1 MAWLGDALRENP
13 ELAVFLVLAL
23 GAAIGQVRWRGFQL
37 GTALGCLLAGLI
49 VGQIGITAPAGMK
62 DVFFLLFLFAV
73 GLRTGAEFF
82 RSLRSS
88 AVSQLALT
96 VLLVGIGLGLTLLFV
111 RAWGLDT
118 GTSAG
123 LFSGAMTN
131 STALGTATDAA
142 AGLALDEASRARI
155 ADHLA
160 TTYALTYLFGLLLTV
175 WFLPTIGPRLMRVS
189 LKEVSREYETSHGVR
204 PLASSSTAYRPV
216 EVRGYRLPPSFD
228 GVTVTELEHRW
239 PPECRAI
246 VTRVRRGD
254 QLFEALPSTRLQA
267 GDEVAVAGKPDAL
280 IGECNPLDHHELDD
294 RTLLEIP
301 TVSATLVLTHP
312 ELAGRTLRDI
322 VDRLGARGIF
332 LLGLRRAGRELPF
345 TASTVIERGDVL
357 SVSGTR
363 AEVARVAAEIGY
375 AEYPTS
381 ATDLL
386 LVGGTITVGAL
397 IGLPALTVGDFSIS
411 VTSPVG
417 VLLAGLTLGH
427 LRGTHPRFGRIPD
440 ASAQLFET
448 LGLSVF
454 LALVGLQAGPAA
466 LAAMRTSGLS
476 LVAAGIVVTLVPHIV
491 TILVGRYL
499 VGMNPAILLGLC
511 AGAGTSTPSLAALE
525 KAAQSRVPTLGY
537 GIACAVGNVLT
548 AIGGTL
554 LVLTGSG

>member
-1 MAWLGDALRENP
+1 MAWLGDALRDNP

-23 GAAIGQVRWRGFQL
+23 GAGIGQVRWRGFQL
-37 GTALGCLLAGLI
+37 GTALGCLLAGLVI
-49 VGQIGITAPAGMK
+49 GQLGISAPAGMK

-88 AVSQLALT
+88 AVPQLALT
-96 VLLVGIGLGLTLLFV
+96 VLLVVTGFGLTWVFV
-111 RAWGLDT
+111 RAWGLDA
-118 GTSAG
+118 GTSGG

-142 AGLALDEASRARI
+142 ARLPLDAPGRARI
-155 ADHLA
+155 ADNVA

-175 WFLPTIGPRLMRVS
+175 WFLPTLGPRLMRID
-189 LKEVSREYETSHGVR
+189 LKRASREFEESQGVR
-204 PLASSSTAYRPV
+204 PPAASTAYRAI
-216 EVRGYRLPPSFD
+216 EVRGYRLPAAFD
-228 GVTVTELEHRW
+228 GLTVSEVEHRW
-239 PPECRAI
+239 PPEYRAI

-254 QLFEALPSTRLQA
+254 RLINSLPDTRLQG

-280 IGECNPLDHHELDD
+280 IGEGNPLDEYEIKD

-301 TVSATLVLTHP
+301 TVSAQLVLTSRS
-312 ELAGRTLRDI
+312 LAGRTLRDI
-322 VDRLGARGIF
+322 VDTLGARGIF
-332 LLGLRRAGRELPF
+332 LLALRRAGRELPF
-345 TASTVIERGDVL
+345 TAATVIERGDVL

-363 AEVARVAAEIGY
+363 AEVARVAGEIGY
-375 AEYPTS
+375 AEYPTT
-381 ATDLL
+381 ATDVL
-386 LVGGTITVGAL
+386 LVAGTITAGAL
-397 IGLPALTVGDFSIS
+397 IGLPAITVGSFSLS

-427 LRGTHPRFGRIPD
+427 LRATRPRFGRIPE
-440 ASAQLFET
+440 ASALLFET

-466 LAAMRTSGLS
+466 VAAVRASGVS
-476 LVAAGIVVTLVPHIV
+476 LVAAGAVVTLVPHIV
-491 TILVGRYL
+491 TILAGRYL
-499 VGMNPAILLGLC
+499 IGLHPAILLGLC

-525 KAAQSRVPTLGY
+525 KAAESRVPTIGY
-537 GIACAVGNVLT
+537 GMACAVGNVLT
-548 AIGGTL
+548 ALGGTL

>member
-13 ELAVFLVLAL
+13 ELAVFVVLAL
-23 GAAIGQVRWRGFQL
+23 GAALGQVRWRGFQL
-37 GTALGCLLAGLI
+37 GTALGCLLAGLV
-49 VGQIGITAPAGMK
+49 VGQLGIKAPAGMK

-96 VLLVGIGLGLTLLFV
+96 AILVVTGFGLTLLFV
-111 RAWGLDT
+111 RAWSLDA

-142 AGLALDEASRARI
+142 TGLPLDEASRARI
-155 ADHLA
+155 GDHLA

-175 WFLPTIGPRLMRVS
+175 WFLPTVGPWLMRVR

-204 PLASSSTAYRPV
+204 PLASSSTAYRPI
-216 EVRGYRLPPSFD
+216 EVRGYRLPPDFD
-228 GVTVTELEHRW
+228 GVTVSELEHRW

-254 QLFEALPSTRLQA
+254 QLFDALPSTRLRA
-267 GDEVAVAGKPDAL
+267 GDEVAVGGKPDAL
-280 IGECNPLDHHELDD
+280 IGECNPLDHYELDD

-301 TVSATLVLTHP
+301 TVSAALVLTHR
-312 ELAGRTLRDI
+312 ELAGLTLRDI

-332 LLGLRRAGRELPF
+332 LLALRRAGRELPF
-345 TASTVIERGDVL
+345 AASTVIERGDVL

-375 AEYPTS
+375 AEYPTT

-386 LVGGTITVGAL
+386 IVGGTISAGAL
-397 IGLPALTVGDFSIS
+397 VGLPALTVGDFSIS

-417 VLLAGLTLGH
+417 VLLAGLLLGH
-427 LRGTHPRFGRIPD
+427 LRATYPRFGRIPD
-440 ASAQLFET
+440 ASALLFET

-466 LAAMRTSGLS
+466 LAAMRTSGIS
-476 LVAAGIVVTLVPHIV
+476 LVAAGIAVTLVPHIV

-499 VGMNPAILLGLC
+499 VGLHPAILLGLC

-525 KAAQSRVPTLGY
+525 KAAESRVPTLGY
-537 GIACAVGNVLT
+537 GMACAVGNVLT
-548 AIGGTL
+548 AVGGTL